1 MKRFFERL
9 SSMSLA
15 VWLLAYLVLTC
26 ILATLIPQGLAA
38 ETYEATMP
46 RLVAKLVTG
55 TGFDHFF
62 SSMAFLMPVLLLFVN
77 LSACTIK
84 RFIKEIKKKRNRK
97 HGPDILHLG
106 LVFLVIGAV
115 LSFSGYKQGSIMLSS
130 GEKVTLPDGAVLKL
144 HEFRF
149 ERYDDGRPKDWV
161 SLVSIE
167 KNGQAVKDNYELRVN
182 HPLRYKDLTFYQ
194 MTYKEKVALALFGP
208 NGERH
213 LINQGEWRNF
223 DTGTIF
229 FIAPSPDGDMAMIR
243 ISDKHGDRVEQLA
256 KGGRVGA
263 YISDGFVFGYQ
274 SGLEASSDPGYP
286 MVLISLLL
294 IALGTAWAFLQ
305 KLRKTQGG

>member
-1 MKRFFERL
+1 
-9 SSMSLA
+9 MSLA

-38 ETYEATMP
+38 ETYKATMP

-62 SSMAFLMPVLLLFVN
+62 NSIAFLLPALLLFVN

-106 LVFLVIGAV
+106 LVLLIIGAV
-115 LSFSGYKQGSIMLSS
+115 LSFSGYKQGSIMLSP
-130 GEKVTLPDGAVLKL
+130 GEKIALPDGAVLQL

-149 ERYDDGRPKDWV
+149 ERYDDGRPKDWT

-167 KNGQAVKDNYELRVN
+167 KNGQLIKDKYDLRVN

-194 MTYKEKVALALFGP
+194 VTYQEMLTLALLSPDGQK
-208 NGERH
+208 H
-213 LINQGEWRNF
+213 LINQGEEHYF
-223 DTGTIF
+223 ESEALF
-229 FIAPSPDGDMAMIR
+229 FMASSPEGDKAVLR
-243 ISDKHGDRVEQLA
+243 ISDNNGDRVERIA
-256 KGGRVGA
+256 KGDRAGA
-263 YISDGFVFGYQ
+263 LISEGFDIVYQ

-294 IALGTAWAFLQ
+294 IALGSTWTFLQ
-305 KLRKTQGG
+305 KLRKTQGD